1 MNSTG
6 LARDSRKS
14 SKRKMKLN
22 EAEVCL
28 QEKIPGL
35 MIVVVYIVL
44 STLGELR

>member
-6 LARDSRKS
+6 LARDSRKL

-22 EAEVCL
+22 EAEACL

-35 MIVVVYIVL
+35 IVIVYIVL
-44 STLGELR
+44 STLGN